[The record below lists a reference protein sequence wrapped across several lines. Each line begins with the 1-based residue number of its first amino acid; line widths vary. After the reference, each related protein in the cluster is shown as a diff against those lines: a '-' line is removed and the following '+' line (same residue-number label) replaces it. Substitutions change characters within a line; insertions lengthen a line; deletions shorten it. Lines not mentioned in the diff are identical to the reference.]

1 MANTYFKYAE
11 RNAENRINWADVGKD
26 MTDMLADEARV
37 REEKKAAIET
47 DFRDFSKTL
56 ADSPMGESQGFNEFT
71 TDYADSAQEYSLMV
85 NNMLKSGDL
94 KLREYNNIQ
103 ANLKQGTA
111 EAFSIAEDYNT
122 AYKGMLERGE
132 IDPETGLPAA
142 QLLEQ
147 YVLGTVQGF
156 GNYSDHRL
164 WINPTTGK
172 VSLATTQTDKEG
184 NVTMNRDTGSFIAV
198 NALRNRTRAQYD
210 IYDLNKVN
218 AARVDT
224 LGTTV
229 DAVMSG
235 GVKDITNALKNEN
248 VVAVLDD
255 FADATVAIPTNVSSI
270 LTNSLGTNP
279 NTGERYAFTDNP
291 ADAALDENLILIMD
305 NPLQQSAGLPMPAY
319 LDSPEQLTEYLNENF
334 EDLSYTDN
342 ENKKVSHA
350 EAVAQIVE
358 NNTKQV
364 DAARTATK
372 TSLVS
377 MLDRKETTTAEFN
390 NEKQRVERGQALKK
404 TEQAVTNIADLY
416 YGTEDQ
422 FNAALGFL
430 QGLNPSVSRIY
441 VDPASPQ
448 DVMVEMKDNKGN
460 ITALEAFEKG
470 DSVEQFVT
478 SIVSTLV
485 PNAIDVEKALAN
497 SGIREDGR
505 TMTSFTGA
513 SGESRTRSITQIPNF
528 DDPLPNDE
536 SDYPRLVSDVHS
548 EAFETGKNAKA
559 YSNAEL
565 EFFSTVGIENAEI
578 KTLEEDDIQK
588 YISGSRATDFNDN
601 SATQLFIP
609 GIMTM
614 PIVIPDNNTKV
625 EFEAINRL
633 ILTAV
638 RNGTLLNPNDFKD
651 VFTDFEYYNNKEMAD
666 KVLGIEWNNGDGP
679 QPLTEREINTATTTT
694 GSGSLD
700 NLGQE

>member
-1 MANTYFKYAE
+1 
-11 RNAENRINWADVGKD
+11 
-26 MTDMLADEARV
+26 
-37 REEKKAAIET
+37 
-47 DFRDFSKTL
+47 
-56 ADSPMGESQGFNEFT
+56 
-71 TDYADSAQEYSLMV
+71 
-85 NNMLKSGDL
+85 
-94 KLREYNNIQ
+94 
-103 ANLKQGTA
+103 
-111 EAFSIAEDYNT
+111 
-122 AYKGMLERGE
+122 MLERGE
-132 IDPETGLPAA
+132 INPETGLPSS

-235 GVKDITNALKNEN
+235 GVKTVEDALRNEN
-248 VVAVLDD
+248 VVEVLND
-255 FADATVAIPTNVSSI
+255 FADSTVAIPTNVSSI

-334 EDLSYTDN
+334 EDLT
-342 ENKKVSHA
+342 EEQVK
-350 EAVAQIVE
+350 QIVE

-364 DAARTATK
+364 DAAKTAVK
-372 TSLVS
+372 TSLTS
-377 MLDRKETTTAEFN
+377 MLDRKETTTAEYN

-700 NLGQE
+700 NLGE

>member
-111 EAFSIAEDYNT
+111 EAFSIATDYNT

-210 IYDLNKVN
+210 IYDLNKINKGRVN
-218 AARVDT
+218 T
-224 LGTTV
+224 LGTTI
-229 DAVMSG
+229 DAVMSD
-235 GVKDITNALKNEN
+235 GVKTRENALKNAS

-319 LDSPEQLTEYLNENF
+319 LDSPEKLTEYLNENF
-334 EDLSYTDN
+334 EDLSYTDDEGN
-342 ENKKVSHA
+342 NVSHSQ
-350 EAVAQIVE
+350 AVAQIVE

-364 DAARTATK
+364 DAARDATK

-377 MLDRKETTTAEFN
+377 MLDRKETTMAEFDP
-390 NEKQRVERGQALKK
+390 VEDR
-404 TEQAVTNIADLY
+404 N
-416 YGTEDQ
+416 
-422 FNAALGFL
+422 
-430 QGLNPSVSRIY
+430 RI
-441 VDPASPQ
+441 
-448 DVMVEMKDNKGN
+448 
-460 ITALEAFEKG
+460 
-470 DSVEQFVT
+470 
-478 SIVSTLV
+478 
-485 PNAIDVEKALAN
+485 
-497 SGIREDGR
+497 
-505 TMTSFTGA
+505 
-513 SGESRTRSITQIPNF
+513 
-528 DDPLPNDE
+528 
-536 SDYPRLVSDVHS
+536 
-548 EAFETGKNAKA
+548 
-559 YSNAEL
+559 
-565 EFFSTVGIENAEI
+565 
-578 KTLEEDDIQK
+578 
-588 YISGSRATDFNDN
+588 
-601 SATQLFIP
+601 
-609 GIMTM
+609 
-614 PIVIPDNNTKV
+614 
-625 EFEAINRL
+625 
-633 ILTAV
+633 
-638 RNGTLLNPNDFKD
+638 
-651 VFTDFEYYNNKEMAD
+651 
-666 KVLGIEWNNGDGP
+666 
-679 QPLTEREINTATTTT
+679 
-694 GSGSLD
+694 
-700 NLGQE
+700 

>member
-111 EAFSIAEDYNT
+111 EAFSIATDYNT

-218 AARVDT
+218 AARVAT

-319 LDSPEQLTEYLNENF
+319 LDSPEKLTEYLNENF
-334 EDLSYTDN
+334 EDLSYTDDEGN
-342 ENKKVSHA
+342 NVSHSQ
-350 EAVAQIVE
+350 AVAQIVE

-377 MLDRKETTTAEFN
+377 MLDRKETTMKEFEDVEDRN
-390 NEKQRVERGQALKK
+390 RYNTNKIKADEKRLIEDNMMGIWSEIYSLSDEKRELKLAAILAAQK
-404 TEQAVTNIADLY
+404 SLDNGLVKLSIDGDKITWQYKNDAKSTTTDIGDNPTMDDWMTL
-416 YGTEDQ
+416 GTEFHGIMDKKRADAASGKFRRDENGEIIPYKKGKGASAERTAQ
-422 FNAALGFL
+422 RETPEDRVAADVLSIVTEDLISGNESSDLEKLKPLASALGYE
-430 QGLNPSVSRIY
+430 VS
-441 VDPASPQ
+441 
-448 DVMVEMKDNKGN
+448 K
-460 ITALEAFEKG
+460 AF
-470 DSVEQFVT
+470 D
-478 SIVSTLV
+478 
-485 PNAIDVEKALAN
+485 
-497 SGIREDGR
+497 
-505 TMTSFTGA
+505 
-513 SGESRTRSITQIPNF
+513 
-528 DDPLPNDE
+528 
-536 SDYPRLVSDVHS
+536 
-548 EAFETGKNAKA
+548 GKNIVTLKVPGKDGAK
-559 YSNAEL
+559 L
-565 EFFSTVGIENAEI
+565 EITNDTTAKTIQDWMIANTDETRAASYIRTLPKEMEEEE
-578 KTLEEDDIQK
+578 TLEE
-588 YISGSRATDFNDN
+588 RA
-601 SATQLFIP
+601 A
-609 GIMTM
+609 
-614 PIVIPDNNTKV
+614 
-625 EFEAINRL
+625 E
-633 ILTAV
+633 
-638 RNGTLLNPNDFKD
+638 
-651 VFTDFEYYNNKEMAD
+651 
-666 KVLGIEWNNGDGP
+666 
-679 QPLTEREINTATTTT
+679 TT

-700 NLGQE
+700 NLGQ

>member
-85 NNMLKSGDL
+85 NNMLKSGDM

-111 EAFSIAEDYNT
+111 EAFSIAEDYNK

-132 IDPETGLPAA
+132 INPETGLPSS

-235 GVKDITNALKNEN
+235 GVKTVEDALRNEN
-248 VVAVLDD
+248 VVEVLDD
-255 FADATVAIPTNVSSI
+255 FADSTVAIPTNVSSI

-334 EDLSYTDN
+334 EDLT
-342 ENKKVSHA
+342 EEQVK
-350 EAVAQIVE
+350 QIVE

-364 DAARTATK
+364 DAAKTAVK
-372 TSLVS
+372 TSLTS
-377 MLDRKETTTAEFN
+377 MLDRKETTTAEYN

-700 NLGQE
+700 NLGE

>member
-71 TDYADSAQEYSLMV
+71 TAYADSAQEYSLMV

-103 ANLKQGTA
+103 ANLKQGTG
-111 EAFSIAEDYNT
+111 EAFSIAEDYNK

-132 IDPETGLPAA
+132 INPETGLPSS

-172 VSLATTQTDKEG
+172 VSLGTTQTDKETG
-184 NVTMNRDTGSFIAV
+184 EVTMNRDTGSFIAV

-235 GVKDITNALKNEN
+235 GVKTVEDALRNEN
-248 VVAVLDD
+248 VVEVLDD
-255 FADATVAIPTNVSSI
+255 FADSTVAIPTNVSSI

-279 NTGERYAFTDNP
+279 NTGERYSFTDNP

-305 NPLQQSAGLPMPAY
+305 NPLQESAGLPMPAY
-319 LDSPEQLTEYLNENF
+319 LDSPEQLTEYLNKSF
-334 EDLSYTDN
+334 DDLSYTDKAG
-342 ENKKVSHA
+342 NKISHA
-350 EAVAQIVE
+350 EAVKQIVE
-358 NNTKQV
+358 NNTKQLETAK
-364 DAARTATK
+364 DATK

-416 YGTEDQ
+416 YGTEDE

-430 QGLNPSVSRIY
+430 QGLNPAVSRIY
-441 VDPASPQ
+441 VDPDSPQ
-448 DVMVEMKDNKGN
+448 DVMVEMRDKNGN

-485 PNAIDVEKALAN
+485 PNAIDVEKALDN

-513 SGESRTRSITQIPNF
+513 SGESRKPMAPVIPTF
-528 DDPLPNDE
+528 DEKLDAEDID
-536 SDYPRLVSDVHS
+536 SDTPSMIHDAEFGDISAREGEKL
-548 EAFETGKNAKA
+548 A
-559 YSNAEL
+559 NAETS
-565 EFFSTVGIENAEI
+565 FFSQVGLTNAQVTYLDEAKI
-578 KTLEEDDIQK
+578 NKGIV
-588 YISGSRATDFNDN
+588 GSKWDND
-601 SATQLFIP
+601 AVQIMIP
-609 GIMTM
+609 GVMTM
-614 PIVIPDNNTKV
+614 PIIIPDNNIGFHYEK
-625 EFEAINRL
+625 INRL
-633 ILTAV
+633 ILDAM
-638 RNGTLLNPNDFKD
+638 RNGDLLTPNDFEEAIE
-651 VFTDFEYYNNKEMAD
+651 DFAQYNNPTMAD
-666 KVLGIEWNNGDGP
+666 KVLGIEWNDGDGP

-694 GSGSLD
+694 DTSSY
-700 NLGQE
+700 